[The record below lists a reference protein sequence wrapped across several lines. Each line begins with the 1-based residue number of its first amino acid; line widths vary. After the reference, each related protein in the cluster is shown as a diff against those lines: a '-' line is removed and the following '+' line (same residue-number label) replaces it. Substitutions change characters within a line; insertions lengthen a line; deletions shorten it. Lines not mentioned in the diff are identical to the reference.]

1 MTDTIPTDWNFEKV
15 EDVCEILDSLRVPL
29 NSQERLQRI
38 GKYPY
43 YGANGIQDYV
53 DDFIFEGEAIL
64 LAEDGGNFNDYASR
78 PIAQW
83 VEGKYWVNNHAHVL
97 KSKGS
102 LSNKWIFYS
111 LVHKNILKFIN
122 GGTRSKL
129 NQGDLREILI
139 PVPPLVEQEK
149 IADILTSV
157 DDTIEH
163 TQTQVA
169 KLQDLKT
176 ATMNELLTRGIGHT
190 EFKESALGLI
200 PTTWEEGKLSDFV
213 GVITSG
219 GTPKVD
225 NKIFYGGDIP
235 FLKIADLTST
245 SRYIYDSAETI
256 TRLGVEES
264 SAKVFPTG
272 TVLTTMYGTIGI
284 SRILKKPMA
293 CNQAIAAFLELKNLS
308 SSYLMY
314 KLNSL
319 SEEMS
324 SQSSQTTQANIS
336 AGFLKDLQVVLP
348 PLVEQEKIADILT
361 SLDDQI
367 EAVESKLVQLEALKK
382 SLMGDLLTGKV
393 RVSVV

>member
-1 MTDTIPTDWNFEKV
+1 
-15 EDVCEILDSLRVPL
+15 
-29 NSQERLQRI
+29 
-38 GKYPY
+38 
-43 YGANGIQDYV
+43 
-53 DDFIFEGEAIL
+53 
-64 LAEDGGNFNDYASR
+64 
-78 PIAQW
+78 
-83 VEGKYWVNNHAHVL
+83 
-97 KSKGS
+97 
-102 LSNKWIFYS
+102 
-111 LVHKNILKFIN
+111 
-122 GGTRSKL
+122 
-129 NQGDLREILI
+129 
-139 PVPPLVEQEK
+139 
-149 IADILTSV
+149 
-157 DDTIEH
+157 
-163 TQTQVA
+163 
-169 KLQDLKT
+169 
-176 ATMNELLTRGIGHT
+176 GIGHT

-367 EAVESKLVQLEALKK
+367 EAVESK
-382 SLMGDLLTGKV
+382 
-393 RVSVV
+393 